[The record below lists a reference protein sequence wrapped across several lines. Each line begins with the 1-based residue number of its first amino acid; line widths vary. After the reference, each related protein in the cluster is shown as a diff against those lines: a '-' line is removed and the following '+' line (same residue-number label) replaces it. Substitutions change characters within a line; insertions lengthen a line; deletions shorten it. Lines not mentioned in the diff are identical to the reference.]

1 MTEWYIPV
9 TLLPGVGLL
18 IMSTSNL
25 LNAISAEL
33 SMLISEEKKVLI
45 NVIERKIS
53 QVGLLNKSLVSL
65 YVSSASYVLAGLIGA
80 LVSSNPKVFER
91 AQFMLLMMGTL
102 AVLIALVFLTLFS
115 YHSVSIK
122 KEQFRLKLIENNKKS
137 LKHVEA
143 TGTGKIQR

>member
-33 SMLISEEKKVLI
+33 TMLIREGHPALIKV
-45 NVIERKIS
+45 VERKIG
-53 QVGLLNKSLVSL
+53 QVGLINKSLVSL

-80 LVSSNPKVFER
+80 LVSSNPKVFEQI
-91 AQFMLLMMGTL
+91 QFALLLTGTL
-102 AVLIALVFLTLFS
+102 AVLIALVLLTLFS
-115 YHSVSIK
+115 YHAVSIK
-122 KEQFRLKLIENNKKS
+122 REQFRLRLMENHKKS

-143 TGTGKIQR
+143 TGSEKI